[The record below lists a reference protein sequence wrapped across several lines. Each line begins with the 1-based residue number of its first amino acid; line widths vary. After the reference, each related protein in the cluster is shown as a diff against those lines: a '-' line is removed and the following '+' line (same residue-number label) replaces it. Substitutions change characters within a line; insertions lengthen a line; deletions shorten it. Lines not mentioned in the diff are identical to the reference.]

1 MRSILVLLPLA
12 APIAGTAQSV
22 VSGGG
27 GHHADATTRITYT
40 IGEPVIATAGASNVV
55 LTQGFHQPWADIST
69 LVHDTPENTSVI
81 NVYPNPVSHTLHIAC
96 EVAAHAQQYFL
107 HDAAGRVVNEGH
119 ITSAI
124 TDLDMEAYASGGYIL
139 RVLGNDHTTLK
150 SFKISITH

>member
-1 MRSILVLLPLA
+1 M
-12 APIAGTAQSV
+12 

>member
-1 MRSILVLLPLA
+1 MRLLLVLLPLA
-12 APIAGTAQSV
+12 APIAGTAQTV

-27 GHHADATTRITYT
+27 GHHADAATRITYT
-40 IGEPVIATAGASNVV
+40 IGEPVIATAGANNVV
-55 LTQGFHQPWADIST
+55 LTQGFHQPWADITTMVEDS
-69 LVHDTPENTSVI
+69 PANTIVI

-96 EVAAHAQQYFL
+96 EGDADAQQYFL
-107 HDAAGRVVNEGH
+107 HDAAGRLVNEGR

-139 RVLGNDHTTLK
+139 RVLGNDTTLK